1 MAGSSSSSGAGSS
14 SPRSTSSGE
23 AGDAVAISE
32 TFFRF
37 VVVCWWGEQSRRPS
51 FTARIHGW
59 WVAQPHFTK
68 KTSLYINPEVDRA
81 LDRRAAAEGVTEA
94 EFVRR
99 VLSAAVSE
107 RPRGVFDGPRDLGSE
122 AERHLAETD
131 FGEG

>member
-1 MAGSSSSSGAGSS
+1 
-14 SPRSTSSGE
+14 
-23 AGDAVAISE
+23 
-32 TFFRF
+32 
-37 VVVCWWGEQSRRPS
+37 
-51 FTARIHGW
+51 
-59 WVAQPHFTK
+59 VAQPHFTK

-99 VLSAAVSE
+99 VLAAAVSE